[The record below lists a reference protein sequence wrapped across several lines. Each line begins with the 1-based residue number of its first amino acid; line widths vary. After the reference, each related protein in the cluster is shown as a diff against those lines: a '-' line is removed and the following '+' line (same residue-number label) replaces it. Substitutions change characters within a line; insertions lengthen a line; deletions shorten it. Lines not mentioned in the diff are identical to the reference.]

1 MALINKIREKS
12 GVAVIII
19 AVALILF
26 IVGGDII
33 GSGLFGGGQQ
43 DQTLGKIA
51 GETITAQEFQA
62 KLDQARQTYES
73 QAGRA
78 AQEQELQSLRE
89 QVWNQYLIDY
99 AYKKEYDAL
108 GLSVSD
114 DELTDMVQGNNI
126 NAIVRQN
133 FTSPQTGVFDKTAV
147 ISYLKNLKN
156 MPLEQ
161 QKAWQGFEKSLAE
174 ARLREKYEN
183 LLKATS
189 YTTKAEAEKEYQTQ
203 TAKASLKYLFVPFYA
218 VADTTVKVEDSEL
231 SNYLSAHK
239 DEFKGFDSRKMQY
252 ITFAVAPSKEDSAA
266 LYNNIKTLAR
276 GMATTTNDSAFVR
289 VNSDIQTPMSW
300 SMAEMPAQLKA
311 AVRTFIPGSVNG
323 PYKEGNTYYLYKY
336 LGTAT
341 DTAYTVKASHI
352 LINAAK
358 TASDSVKADA
368 RRRAEDILR
377 QLKGGA
383 NFEALATTS
392 SQDPGS
398 AQQGGDLGYFRE
410 GTMVKPFNDAVF
422 KSGSSGLLANVVE
435 SDFGFH
441 IIKITEPKS
450 NVKYR
455 VAAIGKTLE
464 SSQTTRDAAYA
475 KADAFVQQCKSKADF
490 DEMTK
495 KDKNLIVSTATQI
508 AESSTNINTIQN
520 AREIVRWTFND
531 DTDIDQVSPVFET
544 PEQYVVG
551 VLTGKTSKDSP
562 KVDDFREQLLLK
574 VRNEI
579 KGKQISEKLSGI
591 SGATLEDVAK
601 KYGAGAL
608 VETANDITLGTG
620 FLTSAGI
627 DPIALGKGFGVAKGK
642 RTKVFT
648 GENGVF
654 LMERLNDTPAPAI
667 ADYSQFKN
675 SAQQRNAQ
683 SISYYTSEAIR
694 ENAKVVDRRAKFF

>member
-19 AVALILF
+19 AVSLILF
-26 IVGGDII
+26 IVGGDIL
-33 GSGLFGGGQQ
+33 GSRFFGGQQ
-43 DQTLGKIA
+43 DQTIGEIA
-51 GETITAQEFQA
+51 GETITTQEFQA

-73 QAGRA
+73 QAGRS

-108 GLSVSD
+108 GLTISD

-156 MPLEQ
+156 MPIEQ
-161 QKAWQGFEKSLAE
+161 QKAWQNFEKSLSE

-183 LLKATS
+183 LLKATT

-203 TAKASLKYLFVPFYA
+203 AAKASLKYLFVPFYA
-218 VADTTVKVEDSEL
+218 IADTTVKVEDAQL
-231 SNYLSAHK
+231 SDYLSSHK

-252 ITFAVAPSKEDSAA
+252 VTFAVAPSKEDSAA

-276 GMATTTNDSAFVR
+276 GMATATNDSAFVR
-289 VNSDIQTPMSW
+289 VNSDIQTPMNW
-300 SMAEMPAQLKA
+300 SMAEMPAQLKT

-323 PYKEGNTYYLYKY
+323 PYKEGNAYYLYKY
-336 LGTAT
+336 LGTKA

-352 LINAAK
+352 LITAAK

-410 GTMVKPFNDAVF
+410 GAMVKPFNDAVF
-422 KSGSSGLLANVVE
+422 KSSAAGLLANVVE
-435 SDFGFH
+435 SDFGYH

-450 NVKYR
+450 NIKYR
-455 VAAIGKTLE
+455 VAAIGKVLE
-464 SSQTTRDAAYA
+464 ASQATRDAAYG
-475 KADAFVQQCKSKADF
+475 KADAFVQSCKSKADF
-490 DEMTK
+490 DEITK
-495 KDKNLIVSTATQI
+495 KDKTLIVSTATQI
-508 AESSTNINTIQN
+508 TETSTNVNAIQN

-531 DTDIDQVSPVFET
+531 ATKVDQVSPVFET

-562 KVDDFREQLLLK
+562 QIDDFRDQLLLK
-574 VRNEI
+574 VRNVA

-591 SGATLEDVAK
+591 SGATLEDIAK

-642 RTKVFT
+642 RSKVFT
-648 GENGVF
+648 GDNGVF

-667 ADYSQFKN
+667 ADFSQFKN

-683 SISYYTSEAIR
+683 SISYYASEAIR
-694 ENAKVVDRRAKFF
+694 ENAKVIDRRAKFF